1 MNNLRLYKVNIDYIK
16 YLYSFDN
23 RVQYNPIREDEYTI
37 KRPYLGIVFEVENFK
52 YFVPLEHPRKSH
64 QNMKNNTFIFK
75 IHNGKYGILGLN
87 NMIPI
92 KEECLIDFDI
102 NKEEIEY
109 RQILISQYHYC
120 NKHFKEI
127 KKKAKETYDKS
138 LSNSFM
144 KKICCNFKLLE
155 EKCNKYRK

>member
-1 MNNLRLYKVNIDYIK
+1 MNNLRLYKANIDYIK

-75 IHNGKYGILGLN
+75 IHNGK
-87 NMIPI
+87 
-92 KEECLIDFDI
+92 
-102 NKEEIEY
+102 
-109 RQILISQYHYC
+109 
-120 NKHFKEI
+120 
-127 KKKAKETYDKS
+127 
-138 LSNSFM
+138 
-144 KKICCNFKLLE
+144 
-155 EKCNKYRK
+155 